1 MKSAIDLSSSIPASP
16 VFLINGI
23 DLTGLP
29 INGIEPSP
37 TPLGR
42 YRLPLTVEWLLSP
55 MDPNLLEVKLA
66 KLLFLSSNVVLL
78 A

>member
-16 VFLINGI
+16 VLRINGI

-37 TPLGR
+37 KPLGR
-42 YRLPLTVEWLLSP
+42 YKLPLTVEWLLSP
-55 MDPNLLEVKLA
+55 MDPNLLVVKLA
-66 KLLFLSSNVVLL
+66 KLLFLSSRVALL